1 MKLIGEKISDV
12 ILKENA
18 LSPENSRVKELC
30 ELLTEMRKAGLI
42 KQPQYDLPLVDTIG
56 RRYYGRINRH
66 IS

>member
-1 MKLIGEKISDV
+1 MKLIAEKISDV
-12 ILKENA
+12 ILKEVS
-18 LSPENSRVKELC
+18 LSPENSRVKEFC
-30 ELLTEMRKAGLI
+30 KLLTEMRKAGLI